1 MIIYIITALNERE
14 RERERENECVYVLFK
29 ANNVYVGN
37 QEEKKLHILARSCVE
52 NARER
57 ERERLRNE

>member
-1 MIIYIITALNERE
+1 MIIYIITALNE

-57 ERERLRNE
+57 ERKIEK